1 MSFNDR
7 EQKILNILNE
17 KNSIRNSEL
26 SKLLY
31 VSVSTLRRDLEK
43 LEDKNLIIREH
54 GMCKLNRHLRDEKY
68 FYHLREQQGN
78 VAKNK
83 IAKEAVNLIKDGDN
97 IMLDGSSTVF
107 NLVQHLNQF
116 RNLLVISNSAKISMA
131 LSETSIYNIST
142 GGKMAEQTV
151 SFVGQEAINALKNY
165 NADIVFFSCGG
176 LSKEG
181 YLTDSDKEE
190 NDVRKEML
198 KHASKKVALID
209 SSKLNKKYL
218 YNICHVSEIDEII
231 CEEELPEYIRGY
243 LNKAD

>member
-17 KNSIRNSEL
+17 KNSIRNNEL

-54 GMCKLNRHLRDEKY
+54 GMCKLNHSLHDEKY

-83 IAKEAVNLIKDGDN
+83 IAKQAVNMIKDGDN
-97 IMLDGSSTVF
+97 IMLDGSSTAF
-107 NLVQHLNQF
+107 NIVKHLNHF
-116 RNLLVISNSAKISMA
+116 RNLLVISNSAKVSMA
-131 LSETSIYNIST
+131 LSETGIYNIST
-142 GGKMAEQTV
+142 GGKMAEKTV

-165 NADIVFFSCGG
+165 NADILFFSCGG
-176 LSKEG
+176 LSEDG
-181 YLTDSDKEE
+181 YITDTDKEE

-218 YNICHVSEIDEII
+218 YNICHVSEIDAVI
-231 CEEELPEYIRGY
+231 CEEELPEYIKEY
-243 LNKAD
+243 MNKGN